1 MDNMSA
7 EDIKRRRGA
16 IRTALLLLAM
26 VVALFMAVIIG
37 RWK

>member
-26 VVALFMAVIIG
+26 VVGLFFAVIMG
-37 RWK
+37 NWK